1 MTTRRSS
8 NQSNGPLPLHRSTL
22 PLHRSTPTSRCI
34 RSGET
39 GNHLWVERFDKP
51 LAGLFDMQDEIV
63 VATPLSAPSAP
74 PVALLTALFDL
85 TPTEGRI
92 AGGDSRREGGEPAR
106 DRTRTVRRDSS
117 QLFEI
122 GIPQDRRPSSGR
134 TRFVAC
140 WRTPF
145 EALRSPLLGRP
156 SVASEK
162 GRTAGPQA
170 VDDGR
175 LDVDEA
181 TGCLG
186 AARATGA
193 RPWATSSG
201 WRHRRRA

>member
-1 MTTRRSS
+1 MNCPAQRRVRQKPGDRSFAAAHSARRSDPRFRVCYFHRGIGPDRCDATL
-8 NQSNGPLPLHRSTL
+8 GPLRPTGRAVNRIVRPDADRRSN
-22 PLHRSTPTSRCI
+22 S
-34 RSGET
+34 
-39 GNHLWVERFDKP
+39 
-51 LAGLFDMQDEIV
+51 
-63 VATPLSAPSAP
+63 
-74 PVALLTALFDL
+74 
-85 TPTEGRI
+85 
-92 AGGDSRREGGEPAR
+92 GGDSRREGGEPAR

>member
-8 NQSNGPLPLHRSTL
+8 NQSNGPLALHRSTL

-92 AGGDSRREGGEPAR
+92 AGGVDSEAKCNP
-106 DRTRTVRRDSS
+106 VDS
-117 QLFEI
+117 I
-122 GIPQDRRPSSGR
+122 GSSTKSRVSHSERRPS
-134 TRFVAC
+134 A
-140 WRTPF
+140 
-145 EALRSPLLGRP
+145 
-156 SVASEK
+156 
-162 GRTAGPQA
+162 
-170 VDDGR
+170 
-175 LDVDEA
+175 
-181 TGCLG
+181 
-186 AARATGA
+186 
-193 RPWATSSG
+193 
-201 WRHRRRA
+201 